1 MDKHQLQWE
10 MWAISI
16 SSMRGW
22 ITILG
27 FWLHVCPILTSCCS
41 LNNGLTSITMRNMG
55 HFNFKHERM
64 TENRNVDY
72 FNFKHERL
80 NKNSLIIALFL
91 LFCSL
96 SNGWISIAIRNVD
109 HLNFMHKR
117 LKENKNVDSFNFK
130 HERLNKN
137 YLIIAWFLSYLDL
150 FFHLLEMDAYHL
162 Q

>member
-1 MDKHQLQWE
+1 MSTTSISIMRGWIKIE
-10 MWAISI
+10 IWAISI

-22 ITILG
+22 IIILG
-27 FWLHVCPILTSCCS
+27 FWLHVCLILTSCCS
-41 LNNGLTSITMRNMG
+41 LNNGLTSITMRNVG

-80 NKNSLIIALFL
+80 NKKFFDYTLRLSYLDFFLF
-91 LFCSL
+91 FKQ
-96 SNGWISIAIRNVD
+96 WINIGNVD
-109 HLNFMHKR
+109 H
-117 LKENKNVDSFNFK
+117 FNNK

-137 YLIIAWFLSYLDL
+137 YLILALCLSYLDFL
-150 FFHLLEMDAYHL
+150 SFFK